1 MLHIIV
7 IVAQDGIA
15 TYIDRQSAKRDVL
28 WCMQQ
33 KVEK

>member
-1 MLHIIV
+1 MLHIIA

-15 TYIDRQSAKRDVL
+15 TCISRQSAKRDVL
-28 WCMQQ
+28 WHMQQ